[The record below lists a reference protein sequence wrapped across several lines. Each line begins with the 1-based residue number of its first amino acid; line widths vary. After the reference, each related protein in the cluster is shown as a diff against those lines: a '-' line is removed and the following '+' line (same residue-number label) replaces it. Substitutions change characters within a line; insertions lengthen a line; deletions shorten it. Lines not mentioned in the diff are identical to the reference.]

1 MPTDTSACVWTV
13 QSPGGRATRSPARDP
28 ETQSPESRVRLARA
42 LLTQLETSAPI
53 RRLWKLAQKAHL
65 AL

>member
-13 QSPGGRATRSPARDP
+13 QSSGGRATRSSARDP
-28 ETQSPESRVRLARA
+28 EPRARLARA
-42 LLTQLETSAPI
+42 LFTQLETLAPI
-53 RRLWKLAQKAHL
+53 RRMWKLAQKGLL